1 MTPERKARLKAVLAR
16 RQPDLSLIADR
27 VHKPRN
33 VAALVRHADAVG
45 IHRIH
50 CIAPKEGYRFRGT
63 TQGSDR
69 WVETV
74 NHDSFSDAIAA
85 VRSEGMKVYAAHFS
99 DRAVDY
105 RDVDY
110 TVPCAIL
117 MGAEKYGVSDQAAAQ
132 ADEHILIPMMG
143 MVSSL
148 NVSTAAGIIL
158 VEAQQQRLKAGLYDQ
173 PRLPE
178 EVQARKLFEWGHE
191 TLVQFCRQKN
201 LAYPPYD
208 LEGEMIDAPAWNKQ
222 VQNGTAPQYQWLQ
235 SDVKQ
240 DDV

>member
-1 MTPERKARLKAVLAR
+1 MTPERKAKLTAVLNR
-16 RQPDLSLIADR
+16 RQPDLTLIADQ

-33 VAALVRHADAVG
+33 VAALVRNADAVG

-74 NHDSFSDAIAA
+74 NHDSFSGAIST
-85 VRSEGMKVYAAHFS
+85 VREQGMQIYAAHFS
-99 DRAVDY
+99 PRAVDY
-105 RDVDY
+105 RQVDY
-110 TVPCAIL
+110 TLPCAIL
-117 MGAEKYGVSDQAAAQ
+117 MGAEKYGVSDQAAEQ

-143 MVSSL
+143 MVGSL

-158 VEAQQQRLKAGLYDQ
+158 VEAQQQRMQAGLYEQ
-173 PRLPE
+173 PRLSDQE
-178 EVQARKLFEWGHE
+178 RARKLFEWGHE
-191 TLVQFCRQKN
+191 KLVQFCRERN

-208 LEGEMIDAPAWNKQ
+208 LDGEMIDAPGWNRL
-222 VQNGTAPQYQWLQ
+222 VQQGTAPRQRW
-235 SDVKQ
+235 
-240 DDV
+240 